1 MPDDTMMLDAR
12 VRLAILQ
19 GFIDGDTPSM
29 ATVAA
34 ALGEPASD
42 VAMSF
47 ERLAVGRAIV
57 LTPGTHEIRMAAPF
71 AGKPTDFRATVA
83 GSAWFANCIWD
94 AMGIPAML
102 GASDARIETVCAD
115 CNTLLHLD
123 LRDGGVTGDP
133 TVVHFAVPAA
143 RWWENIVF
151 T

>member
-1 MPDDTMMLDAR
+1 MPDDTTMFDAR

-71 AGKPTDFRATVA
+71 AGKPTDFRAMVA
-83 GSAWFANCIWD
+83 GSAYFANCIWD

-102 GASDARIETVCAD
+102 GAPDARIETVCGD

-123 LRDGGVTGDP
+123 LRDGGVTGDA